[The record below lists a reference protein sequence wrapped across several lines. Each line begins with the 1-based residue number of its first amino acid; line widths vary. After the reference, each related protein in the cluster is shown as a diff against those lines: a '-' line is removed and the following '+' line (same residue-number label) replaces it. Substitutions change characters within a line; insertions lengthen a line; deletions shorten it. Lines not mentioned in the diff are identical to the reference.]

1 VKMKSNLPSINE
13 LVQDVKSANSAK
25 QETRNWEE
33 VKQRHD
39 LEACQLIRI
48 SELSKLTTLS
58 KSSINL
64 WVAQGKFIP
73 PIVLSPTVKVWKLQN
88 VIDWIDAKHS
98 TSLKTVIHR
107 VHGDIS

>member
-1 VKMKSNLPSINE
+1 MKMKSNLLSINE

-25 QETRNWEE
+25 QEARNWEE
-33 VKQRHD
+33 VKQRHE

-58 KSSINL
+58 KSCINL
-64 WVAQGKFIP
+64 WVAQGKLIP

-88 VIDWIDAKHS
+88 VMDWIESQKI
-98 TSLKTVIHR
+98 TQ
-107 VHGDIS
+107 

>member
-1 VKMKSNLPSINE
+1 MKSNLPSINE

-25 QETRNWEE
+25 KEARNWEE
-33 VKQRHD
+33 IKQRHE

-98 TSLKTVIHR
+98 TSLKTVTHR

>member
-1 VKMKSNLPSINE
+1 MKSNLPSINE

>member
-1 VKMKSNLPSINE
+1 MKSNLPSINE

-25 QETRNWEE
+25 QETRNWKE

-73 PIVLSPTVKVWKLQN
+73 PIVFSPTVKVWKLQN

>member
-25 QETRNWEE
+25 QEARNWEE
-33 VKQRHD
+33 VKQRHE

-58 KSSINL
+58 KSCINL

-73 PIVLSPTVKVWKLQN
+73 PIVLSPTVKVWELQA
-88 VIDWIDAKHS
+88 VMDWIKAQGKNQ
-98 TSLKTVIHR
+98 
-107 VHGDIS
+107 

>member
-1 VKMKSNLPSINE
+1 MKSNLPSISE

-25 QETRNWEE
+25 QEARNWEE
-33 VKQRHD
+33 VKQQHE

-58 KSSINL
+58 KSCINL

-88 VIDWIDAKHS
+88 VMDWIESQKI
-98 TSLKTVIHR
+98 TQ
-107 VHGDIS
+107 